1 MRREY
6 LVGTV
11 TEMDVVQFKDG
22 KLETARYLLTKLLG
36 EGAEVAAFAVRRI
49 DIPQDNLVL
58 KFPKSAPC
66 LEMKTLNYKFQ
77 VHEELY
83 PDHPLRMSPDARL
96 DLLRAEILSYAIL
109 DHFIFRFEI
118 YRELIAKTVMLIRR
132 DLRRSFDVGE
142 PLEGEL
148 GRASIRP
155 FIDRNMALHLES
167 LIDEGRIEEEDRPFF
182 DRVIAVIRRNIGKWE
197 SLGCY
202 MPVSR
207 NLLANLVGLH
217 SEKFINDVELLAIVD
232 SAECAAM
239 ITAAHIDGLFKLGTI
254 LHYHA
259 QGKYEFYSEVRERQG
274 DEAGSEFQWSR
285 KVHETEV
292 VAVAWQKARDAALIA
307 FRLLEE
313 VAAKQIGVQ
322 YYVGIARLWRARTTM
337 IDDKELVKAGLIAM
351 SAMEERLSVE
361 DLHDAL
367 LVLSRSMRDVNPQ
380 KAENCL
386 GAISVLADYIER
398 RPTPEGCGMAN
409 EVRYYLSEFSD
420 LISRENARR
429 GAQGDGE

>member
-22 KLETARYLLTKLLG
+22 KRETARYLLTKLLG

-66 LEMKTLNYKFQ
+66 LEMQTLNYEFQ

-96 DLLRAEILSYAIL
+96 DLLRTEILSYAIL

-118 YRELIAKTVMLIRR
+118 YRDLIAKTVMLIRR
-132 DLRRSFDVGE
+132 DLKQSFDADE
-142 PLEGEL
+142 PLEDKL
-148 GRASIRP
+148 DRASIRP
-155 FIDRNMALHLES
+155 FIDRNMALHLEG

-182 DRVIAVIRRNIGKWE
+182 DGVLAAIHRNIGKWE
-197 SLGCY
+197 SSGCH

-239 ITAAHIDGLFKLGTI
+239 ITPAHVDGLFRLGTI
-254 LHYHA
+254 LHSYA
-259 QGKYEFYSEVRERQG
+259 QGEYEFYKEVRERQG
-274 DEAGSEFQWSR
+274 DEADSEIQWSR
-285 KVHETEV
+285 KAHETEV

-313 VAAKQIGVQ
+313 VATKQTGLQ
-322 YYVGIARLWRARTTM
+322 YYVGVARLWRARTTM
-337 IDDKELVKAGLIAM
+337 IDDKELVEAGLIAM
-351 SAMEERLSVE
+351 SAMEERLSIE

-367 LVLSRSMRDVNPQ
+367 LVLSRSMRDINPQ
-380 KAENCL
+380 EAEKCL
-386 GAISVLADYIER
+386 GAVSVFADYIAR
-398 RPTPEGCGMAN
+398 RSTPEGCGMAD
-409 EVRYYLSEFSD
+409 EVRYYLSEFSG
-420 LISRENARR
+420 LISHENAQR
-429 GAQGDGE
+429 GAQTRR